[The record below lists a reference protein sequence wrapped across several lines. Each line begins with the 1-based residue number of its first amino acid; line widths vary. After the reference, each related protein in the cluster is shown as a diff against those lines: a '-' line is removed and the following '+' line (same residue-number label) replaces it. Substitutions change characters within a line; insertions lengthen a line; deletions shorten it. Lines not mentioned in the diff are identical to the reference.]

1 MHCFDFHRHHHIDVC
16 FDHPLRKNVDPSINK
31 DIYVSAETATISFT
45 YMEAWVEYFQV
56 SVFCGEKTF

>member
-1 MHCFDFHRHHHIDVC
+1 MAAC
-16 FDHPLRKNVDPSINK
+16 FDHRLHKNVDPSINK
-31 DIYVSAETATISFT
+31 VIYISTETAIISFT